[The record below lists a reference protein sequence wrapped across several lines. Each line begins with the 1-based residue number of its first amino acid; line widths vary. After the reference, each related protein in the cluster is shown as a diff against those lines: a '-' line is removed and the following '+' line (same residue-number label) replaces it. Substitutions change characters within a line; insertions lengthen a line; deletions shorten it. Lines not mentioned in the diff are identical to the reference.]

1 MSWYDDPYA
10 SAQRWRDRYGLFDY
24 FSAEKDHVQDQDEI
38 LSAVRRSANLIVN
51 GELDASIEVDWNP
64 ESFGMN
70 GEARRPN
77 TIYLSPEILRDRK
90 LSRQQVIDIL
100 IGTTIIYGYLHRLP
114 PQVNVEFSRAWKAG
128 EIAKDLM
135 QSFQN
140 YIARQLIGNEYGGY
154 RPFLESYKKYYTGSK
169 LAETIWGKL
178 EQELTSSA
186 ITEVTAEQRAI
197 FDECK
202 RAVFGTTDELVRA
215 KAIIKAVRD
224 LRQIS
229 LEDETNIKERGKDG
243 EPCDSYGTCYEP
255 ILGDA
260 PREYS
265 EDKEIFNVKHVI
277 PARAPAKYKQE
288 VVKLA
293 SRIRAL
299 RSRLKF
305 RADKRSVIEHALR
318 SGDVDEGSV
327 YKLGFHK
334 CGVSEERIFEMPM
347 ILSSPDVH
355 VHLLIDESGSMGGG
369 KIVAAREMT
378 ITIAEALTG
387 LPGVRLSIW
396 GHSGQGGYHGDHVKT
411 AAVARYVDVGDKDYS
426 RLSSI
431 HASSQNID
439 GAAIRECQKYMVQRS
454 PDASKLLIVLSD
466 GCPAGNGY
474 GGKAAMKHTKDAV
487 DEARQKQIQVVSI
500 GVGGHDGSELYGTQ
514 HSVAL
519 RGPDSL
525 VPVSNIIVAAINRA
539 SMLKEV

>member
-24 FSAEKDHVQDQDEI
+24 FSAEKDHVQDQGEI
-38 LSAVRRSANLIVN
+38 LSAVKRSANLIVN
-51 GELDASIEVDWNP
+51 GELDTSVEVEWNP
-64 ESFGMN
+64 ESL
-70 GEARRPN
+70 GEGEDARRPN
-77 TIYLSPEILRDRK
+77 VIYLSPKILRDKK

-100 IGTTIIYGYLHRLP
+100 IGTTIIYGYLHRMP
-114 PQVNVEFSRAWKAG
+114 PEVNVEFRRAG
-128 EIAKDLM
+128 RSGIIAKDLM

-154 RPFLESYKKYYTGSK
+154 RPFLESYTKYYTGSK

-178 EQELTSSA
+178 EQELTSSE
-186 ITEVTAEQRAI
+186 ITEVSAGQRAI

-202 RAVFGTTDELVRA
+202 KTVFGTTDEVVRA
-215 KAIIKAVRD
+215 KALIKAVKD
-224 LRQIS
+224 LS
-229 LEDETNIKERGKDG
+229 EKSTEDEIEYKGRGGDG
-243 EPCDSYGTCYEP
+243 EPCDSYGTCDEP

-260 PREYS
+260 PKEYS
-265 EDKEIFNVKHVI
+265 EDREIFNVKHVI
-277 PARAPAKYKQE
+277 PAKAPAKYRQE
-288 VVKLA
+288 VAKLA

-334 CGVSEERIFEMPM
+334 CGVNEERIFEMPM

-396 GHSGQGGYHGDHVKT
+396 GHSGQGGYHGSYVKT
-411 AAVARYVDVGDKDYS
+411 AAVARYVDVGEKDYS
-426 RLSSI
+426 RLSTI
-431 HASSQNID
+431 HAFEQNID
-439 GAAIRECQKYMVQRS
+439 GAAITECQKYMVQRS

-500 GVGGHDGSELYGTQ
+500 GVGGYDGTELYGTQ
-514 HSVAL
+514 HSVVL